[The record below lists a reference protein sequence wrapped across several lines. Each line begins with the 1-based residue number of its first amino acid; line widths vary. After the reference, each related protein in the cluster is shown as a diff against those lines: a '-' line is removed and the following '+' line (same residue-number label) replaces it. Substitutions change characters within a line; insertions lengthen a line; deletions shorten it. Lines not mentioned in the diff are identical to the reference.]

1 MIVAIEEAP
10 IVREIQLHWYS
21 TGSQSDVELDMR
33 EPWVLAGPLS
43 SGSQPTVVID
53 MWEDFSA

>member
-1 MIVAIEEAP
+1 
-10 IVREIQLHWYS
+10 VREIQLHWYS